1 MRLEEK
7 ESKSE
12 LRLGRVEGGGGGGN
26 KHTFTFIYSGAAPDA
41 TAH

>member
-12 LRLGRVEGGGGGGN
+12 LRLGRVEGRGGN